1 MYNQNNP
8 TGQEARGFQPSAGKQ
23 KEEPV
28 NKVQLIGTILP
39 KSSNENDPITFY
51 PFRNGGGA
59 VHCNLKVS
67 EYTGADENGN
77 PKYINT
83 YIPIDITVNKII
95 PAATLQGLVSGM
107 KVKVVGTLRIQS
119 YEKKGTQQKVSTLCV
134 KVYSLN
140 ILEAPMAAYAPPQN
154 YAGMPYPPQQPYYP
168 PQQPYYQPQGGYPP
182 QPPMGGAPGYNN
194 QPQAAP
200 QAPVYQQHPG
210 TAPQHGQ
217 APAYTSQQGQQPQ
230 GGYPQAP
237 QGTYPPQQAPVIDD
251 LPLP

>member
-39 KSSNENDPITFY
+39 KSSNPNDPITFY

-107 KVKVVGTLRIQS
+107 KVNVVGTLRIQS
-119 YEKKGTQQKVSTLCV
+119 YERKSTQQKVSTLCV

-140 ILEAPMAAYAPPQN
+140 ILEAPMAAYVPPQN
-154 YAGMPYPPQQPYYP
+154 YAGMPHPQQPYYP
-168 PQQPYYQPQGGYPP
+168 QQQPYYQPQGGYPP
-182 QPPMGGAPGYNN
+182 QP
-194 QPQAAP
+194 
-200 QAPVYQQHPG
+200 
-210 TAPQHGQ
+210 
-217 APAYTSQQGQQPQ
+217 APA
-230 GGYPQAP
+230 
-237 QGTYPPQQAPVIDD
+237 IDD